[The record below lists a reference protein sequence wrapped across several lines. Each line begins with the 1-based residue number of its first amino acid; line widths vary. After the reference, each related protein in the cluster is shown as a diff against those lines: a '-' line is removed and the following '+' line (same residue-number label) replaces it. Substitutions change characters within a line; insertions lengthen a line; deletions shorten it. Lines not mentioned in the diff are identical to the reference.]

1 MKALCLGA
9 VLLLSSA
16 VAAAQGVNPQRL
28 VVGGVELHYI
38 EQGQGEPLIMLHG
51 GQGDYR
57 AWSQHIEALS
67 PRYRVISYSRR
78 HHYPNKNPISAD
90 YSPLVDAKDLAALI
104 SELDL
109 GAVHLVGT
117 SIGAFAAL
125 ALALEHPTVV
135 GWC

>member
-90 YSPLVDAKDLAALI
+90 YSPLVDAKDLVEATAIAARIPMALK
-104 SELDL
+104 
-109 GAVHLVGT
+109 GT
-117 SIGAFAAL
+117 VEIRPVIEIPGLPAK
-125 ALALEHPTVV
+125 
-135 GWC
+135 